1 MNKQDI
7 VMHLVAY
14 DSAIEVNE
22 YLYTYTSPKDL
33 NTSGL
38 LHGDKC
44 MINLFDIDSVNSSNA
59 VLFS

>member
-1 MNKQDI
+1 
-7 VMHLVAY
+7 MHLVAY

-38 LHGDKC
+38 LYGDKC